1 MRPLPSPCAW
11 FSSYA
16 RLSLPE
22 HACLS
27 AIEPRLPYLNGG
39 PLKKK
44 RPARRGLAGH
54 GGDSEAALVRGNRL
68 RVMGM
73 RLTGGDWPFGVAS
86 FRGYAIDCQRSI
98 SFVV

>member
-1 MRPLPSPCAW
+1 MRPLLLRLVLFLWPFIAARTCLLIGARTSPS
-11 FSSYA
+11 
-16 RLSLPE
+16 LSE
-22 HACLS
+22 
-27 AIEPRLPYLNGG
+27 RRT
-39 PLKKK
+39 LKKK

-54 GGDSEAALVRGNRL
+54 GGDSEAALVRGDRL

>member
-1 MRPLPSPCAW
+1 MRPLPLRLVLFLCPFIAARICLLIGAN
-11 FSSYA
+11 YA
-16 RLSLPE
+16 SLPE
-22 HACLS
+22 
-27 AIEPRLPYLNGG
+27 RLT

-54 GGDSEAALVRGNRL
+54 GGDSEAALVRGDRL

-98 SFVV
+98 SFVA